1 MGRALMGG
9 DSALPLETEPYS
21 ENCVLSSG
29 EVRTVDLEMDSNDDS
44 GIGVERGCSPTTMA
58 HVCLCLLTS
67 GNPRRSGP
75 LATLGK

>member
-1 MGRALMGG
+1 MGG

-29 EVRTVDLEMDSNDDS
+29 EVQTVGLEIVEMDSNDD
-44 GIGVERGCSPTTMA
+44 GGLGVVEHGCSPTTMA